1 MCQFIETICIRNG
14 EPERLIWHNERLNR
28 TRQEVV
34 AHVDRIDLIDYLSI
48 PAKAKNGLFKCRV
61 TYREKI
67 EKVEFEP
74 YSMRP
79 VHSLRL
85 VNANDVDYQYKY
97 ANREK
102 LQDLFAQRGDADDV
116 LLVKNGFIT
125 DTSYANIV
133 FRKGKKWYTPDT
145 PLLPGTHRACYLNQ
159 SKIKLLPIRPEMLP
173 EFDEARL
180 INAMVSLEESP
191 VIPIK
196 NIKW

>member
-14 EPERLIWHNERLNR
+14 EPERLKWHNERLNR

-34 AHVDRIDLIDYLSI
+34 AHVDKIDLIDYLSI
-48 PAKAKNGLFKCRV
+48 PAEAKNGRFKCRV
-61 TYREKI
+61 TYQEKI

-116 LLVKNGFIT
+116 LLVKNGLIT

-133 FRKGKKWYTPDT
+133 FRKDEKWYTPDA
-145 PLLPGTHRACYLNQ
+145 PLLPGTRRAFYLSQ
-159 SKIKLLPIRPEMLP
+159 GRIEALPIRPEILP
-173 EFDEARL
+173 EFNEARL
-180 INAMVSLEESP
+180 INAMISLEESP
-191 VIPIK
+191 VIPIE